1 MRKYIAIVFL
11 SLMLSGCADPKVID
25 GIKYDTYGILN
36 ADEKKN
42 PNIEYRMVWGNLV
55 WSLILCE
62 TIIAPFYFIGFSMY
76 EPIGK
81 LDPNKPKGA
90 I

>member
-1 MRKYIAIVFL
+1 M
-11 SLMLSGCADPKVID
+11 ID
-25 GIKYDTYGILN
+25 GVKYDTYGILN